1 MAELTNKIDRVF
13 NIYETW
19 SLNCLYLAD
28 VNYNNKELSKHLNN
42 LSNIFFMKSRVIEL
56 QEKANQLLELAQD
69 MDRRVE
75 SAKWL
80 ADINQDFPELSEN
93 WKSKA
98 DTRRRGSKRLWSAYL
113 QVLTQIKLEL

>member
-1 MAELTNKIDRVF
+1 
-13 NIYETW
+13 
-19 SLNCLYLAD
+19 
-28 VNYNNKELSKHLNN
+28 
-42 LSNIFFMKSRVIEL
+42 MKSRVIEL

-80 ADINQDFPELSEN
+80 ADINQDFTELSEN